1 MIHVWSITVLAAL
14 FAPFGQAQ
22 GQKVAVPLGDV
33 RAIHLVN
40 HSKSIGSDLKI
51 GTCLMQKMK
60 EEGPFTFP
68 EARDNADALLTFEST
83 IPSGAR
89 RVLLGR
95 SPELKATVTSLDGTV
110 LWRAENKY
118 KKGTTVW
125 GASTD
130 IECGLANGLVD
141 QLVKAIEQSRRAN

>member
-1 MIHVWSITVLAAL
+1 MIRLWSISVLAVLAWVGEL
-14 FAPFGQAQ
+14 Q
-22 GQKVAVPLGDV
+22 GQKVAVPFGDV

-40 HSKSIGSDLKI
+40 HSESVGSERKI
-51 GTCLMQKMK
+51 GACLMQKMK

-68 EARDNADALLTFEST
+68 ESRDNADALLTIESS

-95 SPELKATVTSLDGTV
+95 SPELKVTLTAMDGTV
-110 LWRAENKY
+110 LWRGDNKY

-141 QLVKAIEQSRRAN
+141 KLVKAIEQAHRSK